1 MTVGF
6 MTAGLMSRIDPRIG
20 MAFGFGLQTVAGLW
34 MLTFDLNVTMEILVL
49 EQRRAGLRGR
59 HASGCR

>member
-1 MTVGF
+1 

-34 MLTFDLNVTMEILVL
+34 MLTFDLNVSMETCCSTAPC
-49 EQRRAGLRGR
+49 RASRSA
-59 HASGCR
+59 ASGCR